1 MKAVF
6 LRMLSLLLA
15 VLTIVALLPAA
26 DVAVPAQALADSEK
40 YPGYMGVAYTAADVK
55 KIVEDYYNTVTN
67 GGKKTAYWN
76 RDIRNDP
83 RNSNS
88 ITQLKKDT
96 GLSAPKG
103 VNSCT
108 WYMQRVP
115 YLRTVSNKVC
125 GSTCTSNGFKG
136 VGTEQPHN
144 SKGQQTDWQ
153 CQGFAAYMAFV
164 VFGERT
170 YEYSTPIYGAD
181 AKNVEIMVGDV
192 VRIQG
197 SQKKNGT
204 YNGHSMF
211 VYDVYTSGGKTYAK
225 TIECNWTNACCK
237 IHLKEREVSTLK
249 SYIKQTGGE
258 YFICQSPL
266 RHTSWG
272 TNVEVKLNSNSNGYN
287 LYAEPST
294 SSATVTTTLIPK
306 GTAGIATKIQ
316 KNSAG
321 HYWYYITINGL
332 SGWIYGGNCDV
343 VAAAPGVVTVSN
355 LTNLS
360 AYKVSTGSV
369 NLIDKLSAK
378 NCTIKKVVG
387 AIRTSSGAV
396 AKNNESTSQGST
408 VDIIC
413 RSYAVEDG
421 PINSKLTP
429 KKMAAGLYRY
439 TLDVDVSVKVTDG
452 TSLSD
457 RKFTNIRVLDDWFE
471 TYKSSGSSIKIT
483 LDANGGSCVQKEQ
496 LAYKSKAI
504 GALPVPT
511 NVGSTFLGW
520 YTAKTGGTKVTDSS
534 TVTSATTL
542 YAQWDKVVAQ
552 HVEVTVPGKAATC
565 TATGLTEGKKCS
577 ICGTVLVA
585 QQVIP
590 VTDHSWNAATCTA
603 PKTCSTCGTTQG
615 NALNHTE
622 VTTSGKAAT
631 CTATGLTEG
640 KKCSVCGTVLV
651 EQTAIAA
658 LGHDKISHAA
668 KAATCT
674 QKGYQAYE
682 TCSRCDYSTYKE
694 TAPTGHTYSN
704 VLDGSC
710 NACGIDR
717 ATVESRTVVHMFRM
731 YNPNTGEHFYTGSEV
746 ERDNLISHG
755 WQYEGIG
762 FTFPANIGTPVH
774 RLFQSSTGEHLYT
787 MDVAEKDRLI
797 AQGWNYEGIAFNS
810 AFDTEAVQHRLHN
823 PNATVGAYHFTF
835 STQERDTLIAAG
847 WEYQGIGWYSCWK

>member
-1 MKAVF
+1 M
-6 LRMLSLLLA
+6 
-15 VLTIVALLPAA
+15 
-26 DVAVPAQALADSEK
+26 
-40 YPGYMGVAYTAADVK
+40 
-55 KIVEDYYNTVTN
+55 
-67 GGKKTAYWN
+67 
-76 RDIRNDP
+76 
-83 RNSNS
+83 
-88 ITQLKKDT
+88 
-96 GLSAPKG
+96 
-103 VNSCT
+103 
-108 WYMQRVP
+108 
-115 YLRTVSNKVC
+115 
-125 GSTCTSNGFKG
+125 
-136 VGTEQPHN
+136 
-144 SKGQQTDWQ
+144 
-153 CQGFAAYMAFV
+153 
-164 VFGERT
+164 
-170 YEYSTPIYGAD
+170 
-181 AKNVEIMVGDV
+181 
-192 VRIQG
+192 
-197 SQKKNGT
+197 
-204 YNGHSMF
+204 
-211 VYDVYTSGGKTYAK
+211 YDLYTSGGKTYAK
-225 TIECNWTNACCK
+225 TIECNLSKANAYCK
-237 IHLKEREVSTLK
+237 INTQNRAVSTLK
-249 SYIKQTGGE
+249 KTIQNTSGY
-258 YFICQSPL
+258 YFICRSPL
-266 RHTSWG
+266 RNTSWG
-272 TNVEVKLNSNSNGYN
+272 TNVEVKLNGNYNGYN

-321 HYWYYITINGL
+321 NYWYYVTINGV

-343 VAAAPGVVTVSN
+343 VAAAPGIVTTSN

-360 AYKVSTGSV
+360 AYKVSTGGV
-369 NLIDKLSAK
+369 NLTEKLSAK

-396 AKNNESTSQGST
+396 AKNNANTSQGSI
-408 VDIIC
+408 VDVTC
-413 RSYAVEDG
+413 LSYAVKDG

-429 KKMAAGLYRY
+429 KKMAAGIYRY

-452 TSLSD
+452 TCLSTQT
-457 RKFTNIRVLDDWFE
+457 FTNIRVLDDWFE
-471 TYKSSGSSIKIT
+471 TYKSSGSSLKIT

-534 TVTSATTL
+534 TFTKATTL

-565 TATGLTEGKKCS
+565 TATGLTDGKKCS

-590 VTDHSWNAATCTA
+590 VKDHSWNAATCTA
-603 PKTCSTCGTTQG
+603 PKTCSICGTTQG

-622 VTTSGKAAT
+622 VSIPGKAAT

-674 QKGYQAYE
+674 QKGWKAYE
-682 TCSRCDYSTYKE
+682 TCSRCDYTTYQE
-694 TAPTGHTYSN
+694 TAPTGHIYDN
-704 VLDGSC
+704 LLDGTC
-710 NACGIDR
+710 NVCGVDR
-717 ATVESRTVVHMFRM
+717 ATVETRKVVHMFRM
-731 YNPNTGEHFYTGSEV
+731 YNPNTGEHFYTGSTV
-746 ERDNLISHG
+746 ERDNLIAAG

-762 FTFPANIGTPVH
+762 FTFPANIGVPVH

-787 MDVAEKDRLI
+787 MDVAEKDQLI
-797 AQGWNYEGIAFNS
+797 AEGWNYEGIAFNS

-823 PNATVGAYHFTF
+823 PNANVGAYHFTF
-835 STQERDTLIAAG
+835 SEEEKQNLINAG